1 MRHGQA
7 LAGAV
12 VATDSVSADADCDNG
27 AVFQS
32 TPRLRGRDEPAT
44 RCLDVRP
51 VGEVPGI
58 ALYRLRVGARKLG
71 QRRAWRSEYC
81 FPETMWI

>member
-12 VATDSVSADADCDNG
+12 VATDPASVDAYFDNG

-32 TPRLRGRDEPAT
+32 TPRLRGRHGPAT

-58 ALYRLRVGARKLG
+58 ALYRLRVGPRKLG
-71 QRRAWRSEYC
+71 QRRAWR
-81 FPETMWI
+81 FARR